1 MGATYRTRRGDEDM
15 GLFDVIT
22 DTIEFARAVNKDIV
36 PGKDG
41 INLSKLNDRSLLT
54 LYDMYA
60 NNFRDEKNAA
70 IILREL
76 QRRGIR

>member
-1 MGATYRTRRGDEDM
+1 M

-22 DTIEFARAVNKDIV
+22 DTIEFARAVDKDIV

-54 LYDMYA
+54 LYDMYV

>member
-1 MGATYRTRRGDEDM
+1 M

-22 DTIEFARAVNKDIV
+22 DTIEFARAVDKDIV

-54 LYDMYA
+54 LYDMYV

-76 QRRGIR
+76 QRRGLR